1 MIFGAGPSSHLLSA
15 MLLDQG
21 AAHVTIFDYA
31 RLRSTHPQISTLS
44 HSEFKQSYLAGK
56 LPQFDAFF
64 DIQFFNR
71 IGLGRFGE
79 GLNPWSDRINIGRA
93 FCLSKPG
100 AKGLIYEPSGLD
112 AIVYNQGR
120 IYGPL
125 QMSHLVANWNVLY
138 SNFKAFPNG
147 RNSDLTGFCDGE
159 DADPLGCFKAVEV
172 VEKPRC
178 DSP

>member
-1 MIFGAGPSSHLLSA
+1 MILGAGPSSHLLAA
-15 MLLDQG
+15 MLLDLG
-21 AAHVTIFDYA
+21 ATHVTIFDYA
-31 RLRSTHPQISTLS
+31 RLRSTHPKVSTLS
-44 HSEFKQSYLAGK
+44 HTQFKQSYLAGK

-64 DIQFFNR
+64 DFQFFNR

-79 GLNPWSDRINIGRA
+79 GLNPWSDRINMGRA
-93 FCLSKPG
+93 YCLSKPG
-100 AKGLIYEPSGLD
+100 ARGLIYEPSGVD
-112 AIVYNQGR
+112 AIIYNQGR

-138 SNFKAFPNG
+138 SDFKVFA
-147 RNSDLTGFCDGE
+147 RTDLTERCKDEDGNI
-159 DADPLGCFKAVEV
+159 LNCFKAVTV